1 MDFEKII
8 ERIAKQHG
16 VTEADVYQEMTAA
29 IDAARSTAD
38 PVAHAAQTKLGLQNA
53 DAEEVVRRLANEVK
67 KRA

>member
-38 PVAHAAQTKLGLQNA
+38 PAALAAQKKLGVQHGGP
-53 DAEEVVRRLANEVK
+53 EEVVSILADEVK
-67 KRA
+67 KRS